1 MHTPVELDRD
11 FDQFIHKLRLKT
23 GIDLALYKENQM
35 KRRINSLKEKKG
47 FKTFVEFFQGMLQKQ
62 DLYFE
67 FLDHMT
73 INVSEFYR
81 NPNRWEV
88 LEKRILPELQAKRNG
103 RIKCWSAAC
112 STGEEPYSLVMALS
126 SFMSLREIQVLA
138 TDIDQNAI
146 NRAKSGKYLAQSVK
160 DLPKSHFNK
169 YFSIK
174 GSSYEVSDEI
184 KQCVQFQRQ
193 NLLADPF
200 AQNFDLI
207 VCRNVLIYFTEEA
220 KDSLYMKFS
229 KSLAKGGYLF
239 IGGTEQIFHPQQY
252 HLEPVDTFFYRKI

>member
-1 MHTPVELDRD
+1 MHTPVGLDRD
-11 FDQFIHKLRLKT
+11 FDQFVHKLRLKT

-35 KRRINSLKEKKG
+35 KRRINSLREKKG
-47 FKTFVEFFQGMLQKQ
+47 FKTFVDFFQAMLQKQ
-62 DLYFE
+62 DLYIE

-88 LEKRILPELQAKRNG
+88 LEKRILPELQARKNG

-112 STGEEPYSLVMALS
+112 STGEEPYSLAMALS
-126 SFMSLREIQVLA
+126 SIMSLREIQVLA

-146 NRAKSGKYLAQSVK
+146 NKAKVGKYQALSVK
-160 DLPKSHFNK
+160 DVPKPHLNK
-169 YFSIK
+169 YFKIS
-174 GSSYEVSDEI
+174 GTSYEVSDEI
-184 KQCVQFQRQ
+184 KKCVQFERQ

-220 KDSLYMKFS
+220 KDTLYMKFS
-229 KSLAKGGYLF
+229 KALAKGGYFF
-239 IGGTEQIFHPQQY
+239 IGGTEQIFHPQKYQ
-252 HLEPVDTFFYRKI
+252 LEPVDTFFYRKI